1 MPNLGSRRL
10 ALLAGVFAVAV
21 SATPAW
27 SACCYFSAKNADI
40 LQPAQKAFI
49 TFDAAT
55 GVPWSSSPTM
65 IRVGALMALIRS
77 VRLRPEIA
85 WQHPM

>member
-1 MPNLGSRRL
+1 MLDKW
-10 ALLAGVFAVAV
+10 A
-21 SATPAW
+21 
-27 SACCYFSAKNADI
+27 ADLRMTNWDPWI
-40 LQPAQKAFI
+40 RSFI